1 MKPDLFGGELGCV
14 HIESVNDH
22 GQTPLFCAAWGGDV
36 EVVQLLLSLGA
47 NPNRRCGSSGA
58 TPVHAA
64 TYRGSRR
71 VLRLLIE
78 AGADLSV
85 RDSADLTPR
94 DYADRQPHPLR
105 RQKILAFLD
114 LILAMT
120 LHRGR
125 GLDPHNMSGHNQES
139 ELPSTPANTLSRR
152 PLPGFSHSSAESK
165 LSLNKS
171 TLSLS
176 KKSLGSVTSVWAA
189 CVGVSDLPRDRPNN
203 STLRPKPK
211 VLTPV
216 QPTPSVANLNK
227 SVSCHL
233 LDQLCVTTSLPLLSP
248 DHLQRPT
255 VPSTA
260 YTCGGPTVYSPYSWL
275 GTPVTVRRPTPAL
288 TISKDNKGNSK
299 GGKPDQDAVLSLLE
313 ELAILRRLRHPAFLE
328 VMAAC
333 HVTDP
338 APDHVTLVFQHV
350 PHGSLYHHLHVMHRD
365 LSVAGAVDML
375 VGVVEGLLF
384 LHAHGWLHSGLSS
397 HALHLV
403 STSHAKLGSF
413 QHAIQQQ
420 AKGGCSMKADEL
432 SRASWLV
439 PWQAPEVISEAMVS
453 VKSEVYAFA
462 AIIWEIWAGMP
473 PWCGIPESEVK
484 QRIGDGKSL
493 PFLTG
498 APPSLVMYLTQY
510 GLKWNAHERDLD
522 FHEIHTMLR
531 SLRVQV
537 EEDERVPTVTAW
549 GPPSVPNT
557 PIVGRGNLQDP
568 TLTLSSHKSDILRK
582 QSSLTSADNI
592 RPSSASYPST
602 SARSSSEIH
611 PSQYLQFVTI
621 DQSTLSSSSSCSSV
635 HTQAQQ
641 VPDSQQRS
649 SKRGSNSAL
658 QLKGVNSLQ
667 SSSSK
672 LPLGANSNQRCSLE
686 HQLSAV
692 QVHESPSKESF
703 GERWQ
708 NKHENTSVSSCPR
721 SATKV
726 PPEKMT
732 STPIRSGGGRLSDL
746 PPDLLPSKFR
756 PVPHMQP
763 GTPDILS
770 RELGSLLRP
779 FSDWPAKSPVPEKEN
794 EDASNDNAPE
804 FAYIVNKAKR
814 AFFSESEESSK
825 APSPVNDKSQRTC
838 EHKPS
843 IDGPKA
849 SSSQIS
855 VEREIASGRLSV
867 GKESSNFE
875 AQDVKGSIRT
885 DVVRRGLSLSNLLNI
900 GGASM
905 VTRTFSHVSLCSAE
919 SAGSSSGT
927 EARKP
932 QRTISQVTLTFKKL
946 STADSSSSSSRDELE
961 EANKGDPSSGAESA
975 QRYRRS
981 KSLPKSPHNSKS
993 PRNWEEVTGI
1003 KPASHQLTR
1012 HSSSCSLSSG
1022 GPPSPVHQFVGG
1034 PGHSLLA
1041 AAAVKSRHGS
1051 SLPTSPQ
1058 YNTHRSIGS
1067 RPTSSYGSGGV
1078 SDAHSVKVN
1087 PRHYSESSRRN
1098 RRLQKKPD
1106 IEPEEEFIDDEF
1118 NASLFEQPHMQLSV
1132 GSSENLLD
1140 NNRLSATSMMA
1151 DDNDFF
1157 PGSLQ
1162 LRRAI
1167 ESSSCVDLQS
1177 SITAYDSTF
1186 YNSRLTPAR
1195 QVLNAL
1201 PENSDEDLSLTLR
1214 DSGYTQGEPEDKL
1227 QEGSHQL
1234 DAGSS
1239 GGSKSP
1245 ASEAE
1250 VSDSAEG
1257 ANLLSCPGKDSDSV
1271 VSSSPALS
1279 EFRKEYEPLQ
1289 SVLLLRNMH
1298 GKGLSLYL
1306 PKHSVGSD
1314 DSEVEVL

>member
-1 MKPDLFGGELGCV
+1 MFTRV

-36 EVVQLLLSLGA
+36 EVVQLLLGLGA

-85 RDSADLTPR
+85 RDSANLTPR
-94 DYADRQPHPLR
+94 DYAERQPHPIR

-114 LILAMT
+114 LVLSMT
-120 LHRGR
+120 LHRTR
-125 GLDPHNMSGHNQES
+125 GLDLHRSSGLKGVDCDS
-139 ELPSTPANTLSRR
+139 PSANTSTLPRR
-152 PLPGFSHSSAESK
+152 PLAPSESR
-165 LSLNKS
+165 LALNKS

-176 KKSLGSVTSVWAA
+176 KKSVGSVSSVWGA
-189 CVGVSDLPRDRPNN
+189 CVGISDPRDRPPV
-203 STLRPKPK
+203 SPARPTTEQGAVKPAS
-211 VLTPV
+211 
-216 QPTPSVANLNK
+216 SVANLNK
-227 SVSCHL
+227 TVSCHL

-248 DHLQRPT
+248 DQLQRPT
-255 VPSTA
+255 VPGTA

-288 TISKDNKGNSK
+288 TIAKDNKSPGSE
-299 GGKPDQDAVLSLLE
+299 GKPDQDAVLSLLE

-338 APDHVTLVFQHV
+338 SPDHVTLVFQHV

-365 LSVAGAVDML
+365 LSMGGAVDIL

-432 SRASWLV
+432 GRATWLV

-453 VKSEVYAFA
+453 IKSEVYGLAT
-462 AIIWEIWAGMP
+462 IIWEIWSGMP
-473 PWCGIPESEVK
+473 PWCGVPDSEIKRRVSE
-484 QRIGDGKSL
+484 GESL
-493 PFLTG
+493 PYLTG

-537 EEDERVPTVTAW
+537 EEDERVPAVTAW
-549 GPPSVPNT
+549 APPSLPNT
-557 PIVGRGNLQDP
+557 PIIGRNAPQNAAHNPNNPHFLRNRSSIASNDNL
-568 TLTLSSHKSDILRK
+568 
-582 QSSLTSADNI
+582 
-592 RPSSASYPST
+592 RPSSSSYPST

-621 DQSTLSSSSSCSSV
+621 DQLSSSSSCSSV
-635 HTQAQQ
+635 HLQGQQ
-641 VPDSQQRS
+641 IPQDLAEGITTLPSKVSVEINKS
-649 SKRGSNSAL
+649 SGGRGHLN
-658 QLKGVNSLQ
+658 
-667 SSSSK
+667 
-672 LPLGANSNQRCSLE
+672 

-692 QVHESPSKESF
+692 QVHEKPI
-703 GERWQ
+703 ERCVEIQ
-708 NKHENTSVSSCPR
+708 NIAHVTSCPR
-721 SATKV
+721 NAIKSSSV
-726 PPEKMT
+726 LMT
-732 STPIRSGGGRLSDL
+732 STPARSMAGRAGDL

-756 PVPHMQP
+756 PAPHMPP

-779 FSDWPAKSPVPEKEN
+779 FSQPAERSAASPVSTGSDKEN
-794 EDASNDNAPE
+794 FDADGANVQE
-804 FAYIVNKAKR
+804 FAYISNRAKR
-814 AFFSESEESSK
+814 AFFSESESSSK
-825 APSPVNDKSQRTC
+825 APSPVDDKPPRVNHHWHSV
-838 EHKPS
+838 
-843 IDGPKA
+843 DGSKTSSPKTF
-849 SSSQIS
+849 
-855 VEREIASGRLSV
+855 VE
-867 GKESSNFE
+867 KEVVKERVIYNKSNNKFE
-875 AQDVKGSIRT
+875 AQDVKRSIRT
-885 DVVRRGLSLSNLLNI
+885 DVVRKGLSLSNLLNI
-900 GGASM
+900 GGGSM
-905 VTRTFSHVSLCSAE
+905 VTRTISHISLCSAE
-919 SAGSSSGT
+919 GAASPGG
-927 EARKP
+927 EVRRP

-946 STADSSSSSSRDELE
+946 STTDSSSSSSRDELE
-961 EANKGDPSSGAESA
+961 EAVKGDNRRDT
-975 QRYRRS
+975 QHYRRS
-981 KSLPKSPHNSKS
+981 TSLTKNQQQAKS
-993 PRNWEEVTGI
+993 PRHWDEVTAI

-1041 AAAVKSRHGS
+1041 SAALKARSGS

-1058 YNTHRSIGS
+1058 RKTSTAKTS
-1067 RPTSSYGSGGV
+1067 ETRPSSYYGV
-1078 SDAHSVKVN
+1078 GAVALTESVRIN
-1087 PRHYSESSRRN
+1087 PRHDGSRHRH
-1098 RRLQKKPD
+1098 RRGQRSAH

-1118 NASLFEQPHMQLSV
+1118 NAALYEQPHMQLSV

-1140 NNRLSATSMMA
+1140 SRLSTTSVMA
-1151 DDNDFF
+1151 DDSGLFRGCLPRRLDDV
-1157 PGSLQ
+1157 SLACEQ
-1162 LRRAI
+1162 QA
-1167 ESSSCVDLQS
+1167 CA
-1177 SITAYDSTF
+1177 TAYETPL
-1186 YNSRLTPAR
+1186 YAPRLSGHSVNAPR
-1195 QVLNAL
+1195 HILNAL
-1201 PENSDEDLSLTLR
+1201 PENSDEDLSLTSLTLR
-1214 DSGYTQGEPEDKL
+1214 ESIVPDNQSTRQPHPETACSILPESREAAEKI
-1227 QEGSHQL
+1227 S
-1234 DAGSS
+1234 
-1239 GGSKSP
+1239 SKSDE
-1245 ASEAE
+1245 ASVLPPTETDSIAE
-1250 VSDSAEG
+1250 NSSMSV
-1257 ANLLSCPGKDSDSV
+1257 KDSDSV
-1271 VSSSPALS
+1271 ASFSPS
-1279 EFRKEYEPLQ
+1279 MGDFRKEYEPLQ
-1289 SVLLLRNMH
+1289 SVLLLRSMQ

-1306 PKHSVGSD
+1306 PKHSLGSD
-1314 DSEVEVL
+1314 DSETEVL